1 MQYQMISREL
11 QKVRETGTQTLD
23 SLYQAREKLNRKR
36 NQKFLQ
42 LTAKS
47 PGHKKRSALR
57 KQETLTSLMKARQ
70 NMEAFQNVLQEPGI
84 FSVLPVDIQCFLFY
98 ADFFFYEPAEE
109 YLKPAKLEE
118 ARLQVEE
125 AIERVREI
133 LMHLKHI

>member
-42 LTAKS
+42 LTAKI
-47 PGHKKRSALR
+47 PGHKKRSELR

-133 LMHLKHI
+133 LLLLKHI

>member
-1 MQYQMISREL
+1 M
-11 QKVRETGTQTLD
+11 
-23 SLYQAREKLNRKR
+23 
-36 NQKFLQ
+36 
-42 LTAKS
+42 
-47 PGHKKRSALR
+47 R

>member
-42 LTAKS
+42 LTAKI

-98 ADFFFYEPAEE
+98 ADFFFYVPAEE

-133 LMHLKHI
+133 LMHLKHN